1 MIENCLFLA
10 LSLESAPTKK
20 DEKIIAFEHFYWNV
34 FVTQEFYREKVITRI
49 FYIL

>member
-20 DEKIIAFEHFYWNV
+20 DEKIIAFEHFY
-34 FVTQEFYREKVITRI
+34 
-49 FYIL
+49 